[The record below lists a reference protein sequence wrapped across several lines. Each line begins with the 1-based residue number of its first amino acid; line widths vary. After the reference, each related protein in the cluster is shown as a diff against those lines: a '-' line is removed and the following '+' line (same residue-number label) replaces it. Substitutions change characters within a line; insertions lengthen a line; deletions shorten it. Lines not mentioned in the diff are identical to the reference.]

1 MQSAKIAIFQ
11 ADKAVDDPITA
22 ITGRIH
28 FLEIIYDSNMKWP
41 L

>member
-1 MQSAKIAIFQ
+1 MQPVKIAIFQ
-11 ADKAVDDPITA
+11 ADKAVDDLSAA

-28 FLEIIYDSNMKWP
+28 FLEIVYDSNMKWP